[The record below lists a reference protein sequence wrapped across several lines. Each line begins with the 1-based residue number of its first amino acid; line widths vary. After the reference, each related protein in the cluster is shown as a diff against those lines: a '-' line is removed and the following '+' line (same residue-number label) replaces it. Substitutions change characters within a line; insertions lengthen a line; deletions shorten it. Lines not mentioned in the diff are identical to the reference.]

1 MKTLL
6 RHKEI
11 LNFKFLYSLG
21 IRLVYGVM
29 IVFYI
34 ATLMDDEFKYQV
46 AYIGIFIIT
55 STIFEY
61 LSANKKQS
69 AEIEIVDDSFQLLGV
84 SIKLSTVNEILYS
97 QHKRF
102 EHTIRFRFSN
112 DTYQDFELSASD
124 LIQDLRFYHF
134 LVENKLPVKMLDNDD
149 RIS

>member
-29 IVFYI
+29 IVFYL

-46 AYIGIFIIT
+46 AYISIFIIT

-84 SIKLSTVNEILYS
+84 SIKLATVHEILYS
-97 QHKRF
+97 QQKGLGILLGFVFPMIHIK
-102 EHTIRFRFSN
+102 ILS
-112 DTYQDFELSASD
+112 YQL
-124 LIQDLRFYHF
+124 QT
-134 LVENKLPVKMLDNDD
+134 
-149 RIS
+149 